1 VLLITAVVLL
11 AVWLFGRLI
20 VQDPSGLVHIFL
32 LAGLML
38 LLIAFLQARDAA
50 LRNTPAEDPKKSA

>member
-1 VLLITAVVLL
+1 MLFTAALVLL
-11 AVWLFGRLI
+11 AGWMLERIGAY
-20 VQDPSGLVHIFL
+20 HIGSAAHLFL

-50 LRNTPAEDPKKSA
+50 MRTPHSDAKKTE